1 MLANHNRPNDVA
13 GATIATVL
21 YYRQTPAGKE
31 GQMSAIKSAATYMMQ
46 QKEKIELTRTDSP

>member
-21 YYRQTPAGKE
+21 YYRQTPAGKL
-31 GQMSAIKSAATYMMQ
+31 Q
-46 QKEKIELTRTDSP
+46 QAGKVK